1 MTKDELKFLLS
12 KGFTISELLEI
23 EGGGIPRQ
31 PEPSQ
36 SPEPQPEP
44 GTKPSGSDTEKPET
58 AQKTP
63 DPTGSVSKPDT
74 EPDPSAEKIAALEAQ
89 IEKLQA
95 QILRT
100 GTNQPGGKDETLE
113 DLVAA
118 F

>member
-1 MTKDELKFLLS
+1 MTKDELKFLMS

-31 PEPSQ
+31 PEPEP
-36 SPEPQPEP
+36 SPEPQPAPEAQPAPDPEPDPEP
-44 GTKPSGSDTEKPET
+44 GNK
-58 AQKTP
+58 
-63 DPTGSVSKPDT
+63 
-74 EPDPSAEKIAALEAQ
+74 PDPSAEKIAALEAQ

>member
-1 MTKDELKFLLS
+1 MTKPEISYLLKN
-12 KGFTISELLEI
+12 GFTLSEILALEAGDQPQPA
-23 EGGGIPRQ
+23 ENPAQ
-31 PEPSQ
+31 PPAEQPAPETPPAPDPEPD
-36 SPEPQPEP
+36 PEP
-44 GTKPSGSDTEKPET
+44 GTN
-58 AQKTP
+58 
-63 DPTGSVSKPDT
+63 
-74 EPDPSAEKIAALEAQ
+74 PDPSAEKIAALEAQ